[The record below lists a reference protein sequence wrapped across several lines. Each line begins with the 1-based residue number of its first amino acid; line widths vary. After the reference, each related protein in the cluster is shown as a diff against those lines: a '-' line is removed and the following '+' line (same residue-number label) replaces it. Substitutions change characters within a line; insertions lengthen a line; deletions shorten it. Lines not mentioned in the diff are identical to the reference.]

1 MFPVAAK
8 SFFNKKTASG
18 FTGWSLLWVGLQT
31 FILSKYTGSWSISL
45 TDALVSMSLITA
57 ACLVVINNFRYYLP
71 GQEQFWY
78 IAIISLALGGVTTG
92 LSTFALHLL
101 FMKQTAYHALISQSW
116 LLRYAL
122 SVLLIAC
129 TGIIGLLWYSLQ
141 EGKEREARANSAEK
155 MLKEAELF
163 KLRQQLQ
170 PHFLFNSLN
179 SISALTISDAKA
191 ARHMIQQLSD
201 FLRSTLQRNEQ
212 QLIPLAEELNQLV
225 LYLDI
230 EKVRFGHRLQTSITC
245 SGEVAQMK
253 LPALLLQ
260 PAVENAIKF
269 GLYDTLDDVT
279 IEIEASKKEDDLVL
293 TIRNPFDADTAQ
305 PAGGTG
311 FGLQSIRRRLYLLYA
326 RQDLMQTQQ
335 EAGIFTVTILIPS
348 LPQNKSTL

>member
-1 MFPVAAK
+1 MAAK
-8 SFFNKKTASG
+8 NFFSKKTAAG
-18 FTGWSLLWVGLQT
+18 FTGWTILWFALQT
-31 FILSKYTGSWSISL
+31 LVVNNYTHHLALSAADAFI
-45 TDALVSMSLITA
+45 SMSFITA
-57 ACLVVINNFRYYLP
+57 ACLLVINNFRFYLP

-78 IAIISLALGGVTTG
+78 VTVISLALGVAATG
-92 LSTFALHLL
+92 ISTFLLHLIFL
-101 FMKQTAYHALISQSW
+101 HDEAYHNLVSSSW
-116 LLRYAL
+116 LLRFAY

-141 EGKEREARANSAEK
+141 EVKEKEARANHVEK

-179 SISALTISDAKA
+179 SISALTLSDAKA

-212 QLIPLAEELNQLV
+212 QMTTLAEELNQLI

-230 EKVRFGHRLQTSITC
+230 EKVRFGHRLQTKIDC
-245 SGEVAQMK
+245 SDETLPLL

-269 GLYDTLDDVT
+269 GLYDTLDEVT
-279 IEIEASKKEDDLVL
+279 IEIKAAKQNNDLL
-293 TIRNPFDADTAQ
+293 ITISNPFDAETAQ
-305 PAGGTG
+305 PAHGTG
-311 FGLQSIRRRLYLLYA
+311 FGLQSIRRRLYLLFA
-326 RQDLMQTQQ
+326 RQDLVQTQQ
-335 EAGIFTVTILIPS
+335 HENIFTATLLIPFT
-348 LPQNKSTL
+348 PQNG